1 MQLIV
6 TLLCEKNKGKQ
17 RLKYFPMYVRFVQ
30 IIYLQLYMNFIVYRY
45 QA

>member
-1 MQLIV
+1 MHLIV

-17 RLKYFPMYVRFVQ
+17 RLKYFPMDVRFVQ
-30 IIYLQLYMNFIVYRY
+30 IIYLQLYINFIVYRY